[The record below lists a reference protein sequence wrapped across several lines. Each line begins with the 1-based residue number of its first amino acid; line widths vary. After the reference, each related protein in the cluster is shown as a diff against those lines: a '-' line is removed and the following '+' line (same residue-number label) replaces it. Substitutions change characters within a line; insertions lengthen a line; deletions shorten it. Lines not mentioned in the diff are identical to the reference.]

1 MPIGFAPISSRRPG
15 PDAKKS
21 DRKDFVGSVVIQMH
35 FSFAAEKVAAQVKA
49 ELEAEK
55 ADLKRK

>member
-1 MPIGFAPISSRRPG
+1 
-15 PDAKKS
+15 
-21 DRKDFVGSVVIQMH
+21 VVQMQ

-55 ADLKRK
+55 ADPKGK

>member
-1 MPIGFAPISSRRPG
+1 M
-15 PDAKKS
+15 
-21 DRKDFVGSVVIQMH
+21 GSVVIQMH

>member
-1 MPIGFAPISSRRPG
+1 
-15 PDAKKS
+15 
-21 DRKDFVGSVVIQMH
+21 VIQKH

-55 ADLKRK
+55 ADPKRKQRG